1 MAMAYK
7 KRLVRERQK
16 FLEAPPDGMTLL
28 PSQVPDALV
37 WQVAI
42 QGPEGSL
49 YDGEVYTLQ
58 LTFSEK
64 YPFDSPEVVFVGE
77 SPAHPHIYSNGHI
90 CLNILSTGWSP
101 ALTGQAICVSIQSM
115 LSTSPSKVRG
125 AR

>member
-64 YPFDSPEVVFVGE
+64 YPFDSPEVLIRCELNSHHSAMKLWHSLFLL
-77 SPAHPHIYSNGHI
+77 PRLPLPTLPRPPH
-90 CLNILSTGWSP
+90 CLLL
-101 ALTGQAICVSIQSM
+101 ACL
-115 LSTSPSKVRG
+115 
-125 AR
+125 